1 MQDDV
6 LLTTEDVATLL
17 NVKPRTLKQW
27 RHERRGPR
35 YVSLGRRIV
44 RYRRSD
50 VDEWIRSREKES

>member
-27 RHERRGPR
+27 RYERRGPR